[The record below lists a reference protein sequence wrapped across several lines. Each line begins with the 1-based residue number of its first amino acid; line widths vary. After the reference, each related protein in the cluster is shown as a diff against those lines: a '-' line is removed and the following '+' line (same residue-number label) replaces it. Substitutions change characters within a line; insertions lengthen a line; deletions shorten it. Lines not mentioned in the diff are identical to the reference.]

1 MFSGIAYCKDVFAD
15 AAHVL
20 LDKHRGTVV
29 LDDVA
34 FRLAN
39 PPKGTESRCKLYP
52 DDVLNILSRVDRTRN
67 NYGVAMWVGKCLDVI
82 GALPRKN
89 NKDTFAKDERYV
101 LLKVY
106 VDINRGS

>member
-1 MFSGIAYCKDVFAD
+1 
-15 AAHVL
+15 
-20 LDKHRGTVV
+20 
-29 LDDVA
+29 
-34 FRLAN
+34 
-39 PPKGTESRCKLYP
+39 
-52 DDVLNILSRVDRTRN
+52 
-67 NYGVAMWVGKCLDVI
+67 MWVGKCLDVI